1 MNQSKV
7 DFTLRFKQA
16 IHNRNLIMSSSY
28 NKMKSLQMEKENLRD
43 ANKQKQKQLDKLSNN
58 RSTAKKS
65 KVLIDLE
72 DEISK
77 NKNRISVIS
86 RLIQGKL
93 LYWLTL
99 THLFT

>member
-1 MNQSKV
+1 
-7 DFTLRFKQA
+7 
-16 IHNRNLIMSSSY
+16 
-28 NKMKSLQMEKENLRD
+28 MEKDNLRD
-43 ANKQKQKQLDKLSNN
+43 TNKQKQKQLDKLTNN

>member
-1 MNQSKV
+1 
-7 DFTLRFKQA
+7 
-16 IHNRNLIMSSSY
+16 
-28 NKMKSLQMEKENLRD
+28 MKSLQMEKENLRD